1 MGLLRTVNHS
11 ETLKGLFIEATSVA
25 ICNQLG
31 SPRFPQGDLAAIQ
44 QSRHAPEVDTL
55 LGRYE
60 IPPDER
66 EAWGVVAHGIAG
78 VTPPGI
84 TIHAPEVPFGRAL
97 ALAGVSSGD
106 VAELVGGAGPSLAA
120 AVSRVCFRLQ
130 AAGQNVDCVSLAG
143 FVLSH
148 HSPDH
153 PARRSHAVK
162 VARHHTIASSG
173 SA

>member
-1 MGLLRTVNHS
+1 MGLSLTVDHS

-31 SPRFPQGDLAAIQ
+31 SPRFPQGHLAAIQ

-66 EAWGVVAHGIAG
+66 EAWGVVVHGIAG
-78 VTPPGI
+78 ATPPGI
-84 TIHAPEVPFGRAL
+84 TIHAPEAPFGRAL

-120 AVSRVCFRLQ
+120 AVSRACCRLQ
-130 AAGQNVDCVSLAG
+130 AARAARGLRVAGRLRPLPSQSRPPGPALPRGEGGQASR
-143 FVLSH
+143 H
-148 HSPDH
+148 RQ
-153 PARRSHAVK
+153 RR
-162 VARHHTIASSG
+162 
-173 SA
+173 